1 MVVGWGKAQVLNT
14 RTQLHSHTEAQGPAR
29 KLPSVTVP
37 QSSRHRSAVSLLMCD
52 TLVYSPG
59 IVTQGSVA
67 KENVKN
73 SEGQR
78 LLRRAGIL

>member
-1 MVVGWGKAQVLNT
+1 MG
-14 RTQLHSHTEAQGPAR
+14 HSCIHIEAQGPAR
-29 KLPSVTVP
+29 KLPPVAVPKSSV
-37 QSSRHRSAVSLLMCD
+37 HRFAVSVLMCD
-52 TLVYSPG
+52 TLIYNPG
-59 IVTQGSVA
+59 IMTQGNEA